1 MGSTN
6 ISGIIEIQVQRS
18 CSKPKQ
24 VLTNVSNM
32 LTDLHEKNII
42 TKALKFSEINYN
54 FI

>member
-6 ISGIIEIQVQRS
+6 ISGIEIQVQQS